1 MTKNATSADSED
13 KQNNSPVDSEAQR
26 AEKSVR
32 FTFDKKEK
40 LCHRRSFDL
49 LFEDRKSFTAGRFW
63 IIYKLDLPPELV
75 TSPLMIAFAVP
86 KRSFKKA
93 VDRNLIKRRMRE
105 AYRLHKAPVVDHFR
119 EKGMHVA
126 FLVKYNPRE
135 ILSFKE
141 IEKDMRYALRRI
153 RKLI

>member
-1 MTKNATSADSED
+1 VTKNATSADSEEE
-13 KQNNSPVDSEAQR
+13 QNINPVASGEER

-49 LFEDRKSFTAGRFW
+49 LFEDRKSFNAGRFW

-75 TSPLMIAFAVP
+75 TAPLMIAFAVP

-105 AYRLHKAPVVDHFR
+105 AFRLHKAPVIEYFR

-153 RKLI
+153 QKLI